1 MKDLGER
8 SKKQK
13 HSQAIQHQAHSSPP
27 VLNYSL
33 DDQISN
39 YGEIATTE
47 TWTETALP
55 SLIPGALGSH
65 FFSHQSSTLNT
76 IPGELY
82 TPQQYLELSGLNN
95 DQPSF
100 SNPPEMLFNP
110 ETQVR
115 SFLTYTCTLFCSE
128 EITNVGVCRA
138 LMDR

>member
-27 VLNYSL
+27 ILNYSPG
-33 DDQISN
+33 DQIGY

-47 TWTETALP
+47 TWTETAVP
-55 SLIPGALGSH
+55 SL
-65 FFSHQSSTLNT
+65 

-82 TPQQYLELSGLNN
+82 TPQQYLEVSGLNS

-100 SNPPEMLFNP
+100 SNPPQP
-110 ETQVR
+110 SQ
-115 SFLTYTCTLFCSE
+115 TY
-128 EITNVGVCRA
+128 VKA
-138 LMDR
+138 LGFWSKK